1 MESSA
6 NLPLQWIDAAGGAAC
21 SPAFVASGAVSPKLK
36 ILMTFMMATSQPGEM
51 AADPLSCGGTAVA
64 MPEVVTR
71 SLSRVQQVGVQLD
84 AMAMQALSSLPADH
98 AVEMLEYIADNHSYL
113 RNPSKYIS
121 STVARGFVPR
131 RSGSMPMTVP
141 PPTAATGGNSN
152 VPESNG
158 TPPVPATVSAE
169 GLQALLLQAQ
179 QAGLTLSADATQ
191 ALAGLPQEHASELL
205 DFVLEKHGELRDP
218 SNYIASTVARGF
230 KSRRGGSQ
238 PHYVPAPLPS
248 SAAEAVAKSLQKL
261 RDESIEVDDMAQQ
274 ALASLPPE
282 HALEMLEYIE
292 ENHSYL
298 RNPSNYISS
307 TVARGFVPRRSN
319 NAAAAHTGK
328 GGCAQ
333 ANYGFAAGGS
343 PVNASLVPTD
353 ATPLERRILQINS
366 HSLPAGQQID
376 FMTYMA
382 LRCIPSW
389 QASELLDS
397 LAAKSGFI
405 SSACNYIQA
414 AVTKINRG
422 QGWSTGAGGPHVAG
436 GASRS
441 PAPQVQAATEWA
453 ASEQWSSQKRQRMW

>member
-1 MESSA
+1 VPMNYE
-6 NLPLQWIDAAGGAAC
+6 
-21 SPAFVASGAVSPKLK
+21 
-36 ILMTFMMATSQPGEM
+36 
-51 AADPLSCGGTAVA
+51 GTAETMPA

-84 AMAMQALSSLPADH
+84 AMAMQALTSLPADH
-98 AVEMLEYIADNHSYL
+98 AVEMLEYVADNHNYL

-121 STVARGFVPR
+121 STVSRGFVPR
-131 RSGSMPMTVP
+131 RAGTMPGA
-141 PPTAATGGNSN
+141 TATPASGGNSS
-152 VPESNG
+152 VHESNG
-158 TPPVPATVSAE
+158 TQLVPATVSAE
-169 GLQALLLQAQ
+169 SLQAMLIQAQ
-179 QAGLTLSADATQ
+179 SAGLTLSADAMQ
-191 ALAGLPQEHASELL
+191 ALGGLPQEHASELL

-230 KSRRGGSQ
+230 KSRRGGPQ
-238 PHYVPAPLPS
+238 QQYVPTLLPS
-248 SAAEAVAKSLQKL
+248 SASEAVAKSLQKL

-282 HALEMLEYIE
+282 HALEMLEYVE
-292 ENHSYL
+292 ENHTYL

-319 NAAAAHTGK
+319 HAVVAHTGK

-333 ANYGFAAGGS
+333 TAHSFPTGG
-343 PVNASLVPTD
+343 PAVNVNLVPTD
-353 ATPLERRILQINS
+353 ATPLERRILQVNS

-414 AVTKINRG
+414 AVTKIQRG
-422 QGWSTGAGGPHVAG
+422 QGWSTGAGGPHVGG
-436 GASRS
+436 GATRS
-441 PAPQVQAATEWA
+441 QVPQTASEWA
-453 ASEQWSSQKRQRMW
+453 ASEQWSSHKRQRMW

>member
-1 MESSA
+1 
-6 NLPLQWIDAAGGAAC
+6 
-21 SPAFVASGAVSPKLK
+21 
-36 ILMTFMMATSQPGEM
+36 M

-248 SAAEAVAKSLQKL
+248 SAAEAMNSTVDVPGHGELIDQAVAKSLQKL

-319 NAAAAHTGK
+319 QAVAAHTGK

-333 ANYGFAAGGS
+333 AAYSFPTGG
-343 PVNASLVPTD
+343 PAVNVNLVPTD